1 MDLHH
6 VGLATQN
13 SLQLE
18 TLFRDLGLV
27 VTDSFTDQTQGV
39 SGVFYQ
45 SNLGNCRIELLQ
57 NLDGSETL
65 SPWLKRGIALY
76 HLGFE
81 VDDINASISSIK
93 KNGGVLLGPPVP
105 AIAFQN
111 RNICFL
117 LVNGFLI
124 ELIQK

>member
-1 MDLHH
+1 VYLHH
-6 VGLATQN
+6 IGLATQN
-13 SLQLE
+13 ILGLE
-18 TLFRDLGLV
+18 SLFRDLGLKA
-27 VTDSFTDQTQGV
+27 TDSFIDQTQGV
-39 SGVFYQ
+39 SGTFYQ
-45 SNLGNCRIELLQ
+45 SDFGNCQIELLQ

-81 VDDINASISSIK
+81 VDDIMVSITSIE

-105 AIAFQN
+105 AIAFQY

>member
-1 MDLHH
+1 VQLHH
-6 VGLATQN
+6 IGLATQN
-13 SLQLE
+13 FVALE
-18 TLFRDLGLV
+18 SLFRDLGLQA
-27 VTDSFTDQTQGV
+27 TNSFIDEIQGV
-39 SGVFYQ
+39 SGTFYQ
-45 SNLGNCRIELLQ
+45 GELGNCRIELLQ
-57 NLDGSETL
+57 NLKGSQTL

-81 VDDINASISSIK
+81 VDDLEESISSVK
-93 KNGGVLLGPPVP
+93 KNGGLLLGRPVP

-117 LVNGFLI
+117 LVNGFII